1 MPKDKYKVKQNMTIQ
16 NGTYRNNENFSKV
29 ATVLWRK
36 QKQRNRGERIIK
48 GQREQNATVGDL
60 DLRQSSDRGTDNA
73 QGNSNEQS
81 K

>member
-48 GQREQNATVGDL
+48 GQRGENGRPISL
-60 DLRQSSDRGTDNA
+60 DLR
-73 QGNSNEQS
+73 
-81 K
+81 

>member
-1 MPKDKYKVKQNMTIQ
+1 MTIQ
-16 NGTYRNNENFSKV
+16 NGTNRNARSLSGIIAKFKSKQEQYNSGNAV
-29 ATVLWRK
+29 VEGL
-36 QKQRNRGERIIK
+36 
-48 GQREQNATVGDL
+48 REQNATVGDL